1 MKIEKIQEIKDI
13 YQNYD
18 VIAID
23 EGQFFDD
30 VIMNNYKVV

>member
-13 YQNYD
+13 YHNYD

-30 VIMNNYKVV
+30 VIINYYKVV